1 MWAIFKR
8 NGELVRSDIKT
19 EKGAKK
25 IACLRG
31 HVVVGYVLEN
41 KQVIRVQRKIKFL
54 DSRSWCYV
62 PQEQCK
68 FQFEV

>member
-8 NGELVRSDIKT
+8 NGDVVRTGIKT

-25 IACLRG
+25 IACIRG
-31 HVVVGYVLEN
+31 HAVVGYILEN
-41 KQVIRVQRKIKFL
+41 KRVVKVQRKIKFL
-54 DSRSWCYV
+54 SSQSWCYV
-62 PQEQCK
+62 PQEESR

>member
-8 NGELVRSDIKT
+8 NGDLVRSGIKT

-25 IACLRG
+25 IASQRG
-31 HVVVGYVLEN
+31 HAVVGYVIGRE
-41 KQVIRVQRKIKFL
+41 VHRVQRKIKFP

-62 PQEQCK
+62 PQWRPYA
-68 FQFEV
+68 